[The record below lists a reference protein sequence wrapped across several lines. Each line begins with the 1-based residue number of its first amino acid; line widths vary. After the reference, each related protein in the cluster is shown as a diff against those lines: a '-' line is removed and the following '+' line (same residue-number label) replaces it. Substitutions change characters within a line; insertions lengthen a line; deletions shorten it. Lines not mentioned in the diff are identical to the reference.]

1 MLGDYIST
9 SVVSGGNAYPILAL
23 ASAPTGSTFN
33 QAMFAPTGGLAV
45 TGGGNASAAQAA
57 TTAPSVKTAFTA
69 PTTAH

>member
-1 MLGDYIST
+1 
-9 SVVSGGNAYPILAL
+9 
-23 ASAPTGSTFN
+23 
-33 QAMFAPTGGLAV
+33 MFAPTGGLAV